1 MGSVSTIHGNLNGI
15 IQILR
20 AKRGYFMHALHTYYE
35 AFVFINKS
43 KMLVAVQKRK
53 HKTRREK
60 AQALKDIEKGLSD
73 KEVVAEYNVPNENI
87 ISTWVKN
94 KD

>member
-20 AKRGYFMHALHTYYE
+20 AKRGCFMHALHTYYE

-73 KEVVAEYNVPNENI
+73 KEVVAKYNVPNENI

>member
-1 MGSVSTIHGNLNGI
+1 
-15 IQILR
+15 
-20 AKRGYFMHALHTYYE
+20 MHALHTYYE

-60 AQALKDIEKGLSD
+60 AQTLKDIEKGLSD